1 MTDRASSHVRVAEP
15 CRFAQTKIAVP
26 TAASA
31 HIIEASDATPPPSP
45 DRTKLL
51 SAPTAIMAKPW
62 RDAAAPAIVGNGET
76 APAMAF
82 GIKIPIAISQIHLR
96 H

>member
-1 MTDRASSHVRVAEP
+1 MTGRAASHVRVTEP
-15 CRFAQTKIAVP
+15 CRFAQTKITVP

-31 HIIEASDATPPPSP
+31 HIIKASDTTPPPRP

-51 SAPTAIMAKPW
+51 SAPAAIMAKPW

-82 GIKIPIAISQIHLR
+82 GIKIPMAISQII
-96 H
+96 